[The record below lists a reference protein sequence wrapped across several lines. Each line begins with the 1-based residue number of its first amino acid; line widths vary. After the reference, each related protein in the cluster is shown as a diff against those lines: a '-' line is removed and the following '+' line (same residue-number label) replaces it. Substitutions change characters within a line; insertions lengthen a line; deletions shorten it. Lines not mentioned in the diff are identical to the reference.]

1 MSFLRKNKKKKKMGR
16 IILNG
21 KEIDYT
27 PYIDKISMERLKIR
41 LMQEK
46 SFVKVFTT
54 NQTDNFMSSMRDV
67 VDPKVRHEE
76 NSVWEISGLSGS
88 GKSETTISL
97 AKELTPDRFSADNVA
112 FYDKQILDKAKDLL
126 RDSFIIRDEAVPI
139 FGVGSHKMSVDMN
152 VLAETSRK
160 AGINLVFISPREQN
174 IEIAKWLL
182 QTVDIDYKNR
192 ITRMAL
198 KDPLTQQ
205 YLGAVYVKVLPADDP
220 IIINYNKKKDEF
232 IESIRE
238 GKRSDA
244 KTDLKSIAKEIF
256 KKIDLEIF
264 SKKKE
269 RLAYI
274 QTECDNLTNAEIGI
288 VHTFIEILVK
298 SGGDALDVD

>member
-1 MSFLRKNKKKKKMGR
+1 MGR